1 MRTAFILVSSIFILS
16 VAISQT
22 GMTQSQ
28 SDFALIKRPVFT
40 NPLTWKLTTSITN
53 QHWNVDLYSFPRSI
67 ALSYIASPS
76 YVIYTGVSFT
86 LDEAWN
92 RIIYIEG
99 LDNWIKAYSSYG
111 QGQCQVW
118 WPRSIE
124 TLSPCN
130 DQYFTAYYFVY
141 VADTENDRI
150 VRFLY
155 DWRPANQWVVCL
167 TPITGLG
174 LNRPAELNLNDGGT
188 FYTFTEDNYL
198 WVVNAPNGIPYEIK
212 RITVDGILKSTYSSY
227 GCTSMPG
234 DFCRISAIVSGRD
247 AFAPNAYSNTDD
259 FYVADPG
266 NGRVVWLRKDAVGET
281 IYWMGEV
288 PAGSGFIDLEVD
300 HFGHLWVLDRDA
312 GTVTKYAKDLFPLCT
327 FGSTGVGENQFMMPV
342 SISDPVGYLG
352 ASNMYIVEDW
362 SDSSGGQYF
371 AIGTDVVDFTVTSS
385 FEEHIHYVDFVLV
398 SPSKVTINVHDD
410 QGALVKT
417 LFQNSLLSGASS
429 FIWDGKN
436 SASQQMPTGEY
447 RVEIIDSST
456 VIDGATGDPINVVT
470 KEAWVHHE
478 FNCCNSDGVRGDVD
492 NICSATCINILD
504 VTYMVAFI
512 FEGGPAPPCT
522 PEGNVDGIGNI
533 TVLDLTYLVDYV
545 FRGGPLP
552 PACP

>member
-1 MRTAFILVSSIFILS
+1 MKVILKYF
-16 VAISQT
+16 VAAT
-22 GMTQSQ
+22 
-28 SDFALIKRPVFT
+28 FALIVWINPASAQSPSEFALIRRPVLRG
-40 NPLTWKLTTSITN
+40 PQILKLTKSVTN
-53 QHWNVDLYSFPRSI
+53 ELWGIDLFANPRSS
-67 ALSYIASPS
+67 AES
-76 YVIYTGVSFT
+76 YVAAPWYELYTGVKFT
-86 LDEAWN
+86 LDTDWD
-92 RIIYIEG
+92 RIVYKEG
-99 LDNWIKAYSSYG
+99 LDNWIRRYSSNG
-111 QGQCQVW
+111 QGDCQVW

-130 DQYFTAYYFVY
+130 AQYFTAYYFVY
-141 VADTENDRI
+141 VADTENNRL
-150 VRFLY
+150 VRFVY

-212 RITVDGILKSTYSSY
+212 RITVDGVLKSTYSSY
-227 GCTSMPG
+227 GCNGTPG
-234 DFCRISAIVSGRD
+234 DFCKISAIVSGRD

-281 IYWMGEV
+281 IFWMGEV
-288 PAGSGFIDLEVD
+288 PAGSGSIDLEVD

-312 GTVTKYAKDLFPLCT
+312 GTVTKYTSDLFPLCT
-327 FGSTGVGENQFMMPV
+327 FGSTGVGENEFMMPV

-362 SDSSGGQYF
+362 SDSSGGQYY

-398 SPSKVTINVHDD
+398 SPSKVTINVYTV

-417 LFQNSLLSGASS
+417 LFQDPLLSGASTS
-429 FIWDGKN
+429 IWDGKN
-436 SASQQMPTGEY
+436 SAGQQMPTAVY
-447 RVEIIDSST
+447 LVKIFDSST
-456 VIDGATGDPINVVT
+456 VIDPATGDPINVVT

-478 FNCCNSDGVRGDVD
+478 FNCCNTDGVRGDVD
-492 NICSATCINILD
+492 NICSASCINILD
-504 VTYMVAFI
+504 LDYLIAFI

-522 PEGNVDGIGNI
+522 TEGNVDGVGFIGI
-533 TVLDLTYLVDYV
+533 LDITYLIDFI